1 MTMVSFDL
9 MFDCRVASEIT
20 MVVAARTR
28 RTRVLLLRAPRYLEC
43 ALHARIALVD
53 CVVLSIAEPA
63 YVHSVPRFYGEEFLF
78 RLFADFGLFLGK
90 VI

>member
-53 CVVLSIAEPA
+53 CVLSIAEPA